1 LNARAWLRA
10 GLGFLA
16 FTQFVPFGW
25 ALLAPRSFYDAF
37 PFGAPGWVALL
48 PPFNEHLVRDVGGL
62 GVALGIVLAGAAVLA
77 RRDVT
82 RLVVVAF
89 LVFDIPH
96 AVFHSLHLHG
106 FATVDAV
113 AQSAAFAVQILVAVA
128 LFVLAGR
135 VPEEHHAART
145 G

>member
-1 LNARAWLRA
+1 MNARAWQRA

-16 FTQFVPFGW
+16 FTQLVPFMW
-25 ALLAPRSFYDAF
+25 ALLAPASFYDAF
-37 PFGAPGWVALL
+37 PFGAPGWVSLL

-82 RLVVVAF
+82 RLVLVAF

-113 AQSAAFAVQILVAVA
+113 VQSAAFAVQIVLAVV

-135 VPEEHHAART
+135 LPAERPAVA